1 MVIKEE
7 EILLGVISKL
17 CDCLTDINYN
27 YNPAVGRE
35 KEIEELMIAIL
46 TPKKSALLLGKA
58 GVGKTSILEGLAY
71 RIQKGDV
78 PKALKNYIIYSTSG
92 ANLTSNCIY
101 RGMMEKRVL
110 DLFNALK
117 NERNV
122 ILFID
127 EIHTLIGGGAT
138 KEDES
143 MDIANIIKPFITS
156 ENINLV
162 GATTT
167 YEYDEYIQSDPAF
180 SRRFSNIVVNEP
192 SDEVLHLILMKT
204 IHKYSQ
210 IFKIKVDNNM
220 AHDVCT
226 ALVKYTKLSYRSD
239 DAIVCNPD
247 ISISIIEKAFGY
259 ARLYDKNS
267 IQVDDFIN
275 AYKTTDKVRGD
286 INIPSTSTK
295 HKDKLSKII
304 SVNFKS
310 KSV

>member
-1 MVIKEE
+1 
-7 EILLGVISKL
+7 
-17 CDCLTDINYN
+17 
-27 YNPAVGRE
+27 
-35 KEIEELMIAIL
+35 MITIL

-78 PKALKNYIIYSTSG
+78 PKAMKNYTIYSTSG
-92 ANLTSNCIY
+92 AALNSNCMY

-117 NERNV
+117 NESNV

-127 EIHTLIGGGAT
+127 EIHTLIGGGT
-138 KEDES
+138 TDRSES
-143 MDIANIIKPFITS
+143 MDMANIIKPFITS

-162 GATTT
+162 GATTN
-167 YEYDEYIQSDPAF
+167 YEYDDYIQSDPAF

-204 IHKYSQ
+204 IYKYSS
-210 IFKIKVDNNM
+210 IFKIKVDKEI

-259 ARLYDKNS
+259 ARLYDKKS
-267 IQVDDFIN
+267 IQVDDFIK
-275 AYKTTDKVRGD
+275 AYETTDKVKGD
-286 INIPSTSTK
+286 IRIIPSNNINTR
-295 HKDKLSKII
+295 HKDKLSKVI
-304 SVNFKS
+304 SINFKA
-310 KSV
+310 KKA